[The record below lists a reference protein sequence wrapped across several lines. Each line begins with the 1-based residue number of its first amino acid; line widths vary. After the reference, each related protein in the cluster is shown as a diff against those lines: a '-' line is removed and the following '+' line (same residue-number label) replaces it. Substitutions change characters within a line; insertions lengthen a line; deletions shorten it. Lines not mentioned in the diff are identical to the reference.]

1 MLVDQL
7 QYHDTVIFVQDSGT
21 GTVGSGARR
30 GTKPWRGHSSGT
42 TFRTGST
49 SELSAPTTVYTYR
62 QWKRGLVLWQATS
75 SLQAVVVDDALIQDD
90 GLDLIVGELDRCW
103 EVTQKQDK

>member
-7 QYHDTVIFVQDSGT
+7 QYHDTVVFVQDSGT

-30 GTKPWRGHSSGT
+30 GTKPWRGNSSGT

-49 SELSAPTTVYTYR
+49 SELLSANYCVHLPTVEAR
-62 QWKRGLVLWQATS
+62 PWVVAGDLIFAG
-75 SLQAVVVDDALIQDD
+75 VVVDDVLIQDD
-90 GLDLIVGELDRCW
+90 GIDLIVGELDRCW
-103 EVTQKQDK
+103 EVTQNQDK

>member
-1 MLVDQL
+1 MGRN
-7 QYHDTVIFVQDSGT
+7 HGEDTAVGPRFGQDPPPS
-21 GTVGSGARR
+21 
-30 GTKPWRGHSSGT
+30 
-42 TFRTGST
+42 F
-49 SELSAPTTVYTYR
+49 SAPTTVYTYR

-103 EVTQKQDK
+103 EVTQNQDK